1 MMEETEIVCE
11 ISPLVSYC
19 GEVSECGKWM
29 TLFLNILSCRILKVF
44 AGVSSTVHQCTSRM
58 ESSACI
64 IMCSQVVLF
73 KHEQSEFCF
82 VRFL

>member
-29 TLFLNILSCRILKVF
+29 TLFLNISSCRILKVF

-64 IMCSQVVLF
+64 NYVLTG
-73 KHEQSEFCF
+73 CII
-82 VRFL
+82 